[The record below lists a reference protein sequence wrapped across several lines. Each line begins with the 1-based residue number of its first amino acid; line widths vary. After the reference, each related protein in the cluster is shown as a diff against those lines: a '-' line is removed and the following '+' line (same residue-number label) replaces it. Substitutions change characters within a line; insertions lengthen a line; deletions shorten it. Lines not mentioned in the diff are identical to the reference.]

1 MDGKAMLNC
10 QKAKELL
17 SAYMDAELS
26 EAQRELVQAHLAEC
40 PVCRQE
46 LARLERL
53 WQTLAALPG
62 VAPPA
67 DLAERVLAQLPRRQV
82 PWWRSLALAA
92 SLLVGIMMG
101 GSLGVNLHQGLY
113 QTTPEPQL
121 VVLEAF
127 DEFPPASLGTLVA
140 TYQMDEENGA

>member
-1 MDGKAMLNC
+1 MLDC
-10 QKAKELL
+10 QKVKELL
-17 SAYMDAELS
+17 SAYMDDELS
-26 EAQRELVQAHLAEC
+26 EAQRELVQAHLGKC

-53 WQTLAALPG
+53 WQTLAALPE

-67 DLAERVLAQLPRRQV
+67 DLVERVLVQLPPRQA

-92 SLLVGIMMG
+92 SLLVGIMIG

-113 QTTPEPQL
+113 QTDSEPQ
-121 VVLEAF
+121 VVALEVF
-127 DEFPPASLGTLVA
+127 EDFPPASLGTLLT
-140 TYQMDEENGA
+140 TYQMDEGNGA